1 MTTAIELDPITEQT
15 IDYLTTARD
24 RIEARGLVKGRFSDS
39 GGDCGAGAVAYAV
52 TGSSFGFLH
61 PEVSPVLRALADTL
75 GYGDHLSA
83 EALRDVMYQFNDSPL
98 TSKSDMLGLFD
109 TTIARLRG

>member
-1 MTTAIELDPITEQT
+1 MTTAIELDPITQQT
-15 IDYLTTARD
+15 IDHLATARE
-24 RIEARGLVKGRFSDS
+24 RIAKRGLAKLSFSNED
-39 GGDCGAGAVAYAV
+39 GDCGAGAVAYAV
-52 TGSSFGFLH
+52 AGYSQAFLH
-61 PEVSPVLRALADTL
+61 PGVPPVLRALADTL